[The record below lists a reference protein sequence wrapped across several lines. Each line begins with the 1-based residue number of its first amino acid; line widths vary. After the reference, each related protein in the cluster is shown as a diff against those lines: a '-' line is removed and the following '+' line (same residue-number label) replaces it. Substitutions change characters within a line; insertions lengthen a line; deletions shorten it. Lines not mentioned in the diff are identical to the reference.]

1 MNEPP
6 DNVHYMDKPHRK
18 TSANGGNGNGSR
30 LAVVESRLTTVEAR
44 LEKVDTRLAA
54 VESRLAAV
62 ETRLDF
68 VATKEDIQTLHT
80 TIEQAKNSMLRWGV
94 GIFVTATGSLLAALG
109 GVLFMAFRLIGD

>member
-30 LAVVESRLTTVEAR
+30 LAVVESRL
-44 LEKVDTRLAA
+44 
-54 VESRLAAV
+54 AAV

-68 VATKEDIQTLHT
+68 LATKEDIQTLHT